1 MKIPFDFFFQLLFMV
16 DIPSDGGVLIVESVS
31 FKVSKKNS
39 TMLSFGFVFFY
50 LDCLMLIQMLALFQ
64 HT

>member
-1 MKIPFDFFFQLLFMV
+1 MV

-50 LDCLMLIQMLALFQ
+50 LDYLMLIQMLALFQ
-64 HT
+64 YT